1 MTPSSPHSE
10 SDLLATRYPLPAT
23 SPLDSFLAELLADQ
37 QRLITP
43 AARASAVFDAQPAHL
58 RGEAFRDLIPLT
70 APGPGEQYA
79 FEVDLDS
86 CSGCK
91 ACVVA
96 CHSLN
101 GLDETESFRDVGLV
115 LGTDSCG
122 APFQQTVTSACHHCE
137 DPGCLNGC
145 PVLAYEK
152 DPVTGIVVH
161 LDDQCIGCSYCV
173 LKCPYDVPKY
183 NERLGIVRKCDMCH
197 GRLAEGEAPACAQ
210 ACPTHAIKI
219 IKVPVVSEATTPLL
233 ASASVPSPAITTP
246 TTRYISKKP
255 LPTVLRA
262 ADARALRPQH
272 AHYALVFLLT
282 FTQISLG
289 LLIGSQL
296 SALNSQLLT
305 ILSLAFFAAG
315 LGASVAHLGQP
326 LRAWRVFLGLRKS
339 WLSREAVVL
348 GAAFPLVALTAAQ
361 PWIPNLLNSLP
372 FAPPAFITGLLASRL
387 VPLASIA
394 VTAMGVFCSAMIY
407 IDTHRSFWRPSQSFG
422 RMAGTVL
429 IAALAPHTP
438 SLAAFALLA
447 KLALELST
455 LRGDSASARLQRG
468 PLAPLVIARVFIAGI
483 TLPAIFHLPSLIFL
497 ILFALGEL
505 LERTLFFRAV
515 DSPKMPG
522 VPTS

>member
-1 MTPSSPHSE
+1 MVAPRKPDS
-10 SDLLATRYPLPAT
+10 
-23 SPLDSFLAELLADQ
+23 LDSFLAELLADQ

-58 RGEAFRDLIPLT
+58 RGEAFRDLIPLS
-70 APGPGEQYA
+70 APGPGERYA

-145 PVLAYEK
+145 PVLAYEQ
-152 DPVTGIVVH
+152 DPVTGIVRH

-219 IKVPVVSEATTPLL
+219 IKVPVVSAEASPLL
-233 ASASVPSPAITTP
+233 ASAAVPSSAITTP

-255 LPTVLRA
+255 LPTVLRS

-282 FTQISLG
+282 FTQLALG
-289 LLIGSQL
+289 LLIASL
-296 SALNSQLLT
+296 FSPLHTSYFILLT
-305 ILSLAFFAAG
+305 SLLFFAAG

-348 GAAFPLVALTAAQ
+348 GAAFPLVVAASASEWIPYLPVATSASEWMSPWLDLLTSHLILITSAAVAATAA
-361 PWIPNLLNSLP
+361 
-372 FAPPAFITGLLASRL
+372 
-387 VPLASIA
+387 
-394 VTAMGVFCSAMIY
+394 GVFCSAMIY
-407 IDTHRSFWRPSQSFG
+407 IDTKRSFWRPSQSFG
-422 RMAGTVL
+422 RMAGTVI
-429 IAALAPHTP
+429 IAALAPISP
-438 SLAAFALLA
+438 LAAALILLA

-455 LRGDSASARLQRG
+455 LRGDSTSARLQRG
-468 PLAPLVIARVFIAGI
+468 PLAPLVVARVAIAVL
-483 TLPAIFHLPSLIFL
+483 TLTVFLLPTSSFL
-497 ILFALGEL
+497 LLLPLFALGEL

-522 VPTS
+522 VPSA

>member
-1 MTPSSPHSE
+1 MVAPRK
-10 SDLLATRYPLPAT
+10 SD
-23 SPLDSFLAELLADQ
+23 SLDSFLAELLADQ

-79 FEVDLDS
+79 FQVDLDS

-91 ACVVA
+91 ACVTA

-152 DPVTGIVVH
+152 DPVTGVVVH

-197 GRLAEGEAPACAQ
+197 GRLAEGEAPACAL
-210 ACPTHAIKI
+210 ACPTHAITI
-219 IKVPVVSEATTPLL
+219 VKVSTHR
-233 ASASVPSPAITTP
+233 SDPSPISHLPSPISVLSGTDSTYTQP
-246 TTRYISKKP
+246 TTRYVSKKP

-282 FTQISLG
+282 FTQIALG
-289 LLIGSQL
+289 LLIASLL
-296 SALNSQLLT
+296 SPLHTSHFLLLT
-305 ILSLAFFAAG
+305 SFLFFAAG

-348 GAAFPLVALTAAQ
+348 GAAFPLVAIAAAIPWLPFIPVAASTSEWLSPWLDLLTSHVL
-361 PWIPNLLNSLP
+361 LLNS
-372 FAPPAFITGLLASRL
+372 A
-387 VPLASIA
+387 A
-394 VTAMGVFCSAMIY
+394 VAATAAGVFCSAMIY

-422 RMAGTVL
+422 RMFGTVV
-429 IAALAPHTP
+429 IAALSIISP
-438 SLAAFALLA
+438 LAAALALLG

-455 LRGDSASARLQRG
+455 LRGDSTSARLQRG
-468 PLAPLVIARVFIAGI
+468 PLAPLVIARLAIASI
-483 TLPAIFHLPSLIFL
+483 TLLAIFHLPSPIFL
-497 ILFALGEL
+497 VLFSLGEL

-522 VPTS
+522 VPSA

>member
-1 MTPSSPHSE
+1 MVAPRKPDS
-10 SDLLATRYPLPAT
+10 
-23 SPLDSFLAELLADQ
+23 LDSFLAELLADQ
-37 QRLITP
+37 QKLVTP

-58 RGEAFRDLIPLT
+58 RGEAFRDLIPLS
-70 APGPGEQYA
+70 APGPGERYA

-145 PVLAYEK
+145 PVLAYEQ
-152 DPVTGIVVH
+152 DPVTGIVRH

-219 IKVPVVSEATTPLL
+219 IKVPVVSAEATPLL
-233 ASASVPSPAITTP
+233 ASAAVPSPVITAP

-255 LPTVLRA
+255 LPAVLRS

-282 FTQISLG
+282 FTQLSLG
-289 LLIGSQL
+289 LQIASLVAT
-296 SALNSQLLT
+296 SASEWLRIASA
-305 ILSLAFFAAG
+305 AFFAAG

-348 GAAFPLVALTAAQ
+348 GAAFPLVVATSASEWMSPWLGLFTSHLILITSAAVAATAA
-361 PWIPNLLNSLP
+361 
-372 FAPPAFITGLLASRL
+372 
-387 VPLASIA
+387 
-394 VTAMGVFCSAMIY
+394 GVFCSAMIY
-407 IDTHRSFWRPSQSFG
+407 IDTKRSFWRPSQSFG
-422 RMAGTVL
+422 RMAGTVI
-429 IAALAPHTP
+429 IAALAPISP
-438 SLAAFALLA
+438 LAAALILLA

-455 LRGDSASARLQRG
+455 LRGDSTSARLQRG
-468 PLAPLVIARVFIAGI
+468 PLAPLVVARVAIALL
-483 TLPAIFHLPSLIFL
+483 TLTVFLLPTSSFLLSLPL
-497 ILFALGEL
+497 LAVGEL

>member
-1 MTPSSPHSE
+1 MVAPRKPDS
-10 SDLLATRYPLPAT
+10 
-23 SPLDSFLAELLADQ
+23 LDSFLAELLADQ

-58 RGEAFRDLIPLT
+58 RGEAFRDLIPLS
-70 APGPGEQYA
+70 APGPGERYA

-91 ACVVA
+91 ACVTA

-145 PVLAYEK
+145 PVLAYEQ
-152 DPVTGIVVH
+152 DPVTGIVRH

-219 IKVPVVSEATTPLL
+219 IKVPVVSAEATPLL
-233 ASASVPSPAITTP
+233 ASAAVPSPVITAP

-255 LPTVLRA
+255 LPAVLRS

-282 FTQISLG
+282 FTQLALG
-289 LLIGSQL
+289 LLIASLL
-296 SALNSQLLT
+296 SPLHTSYFILLT
-305 ILSLAFFAAG
+305 SFLFFATG

-326 LRAWRVFLGLRKS
+326 LRAWRIFLGLRKS

-348 GAAFPLVALTAAQ
+348 GAAFPLVVAASASEWIPYLPVATSASEWMSPWLDLLTSHLILITSAAVAATAA
-361 PWIPNLLNSLP
+361 
-372 FAPPAFITGLLASRL
+372 
-387 VPLASIA
+387 
-394 VTAMGVFCSAMIY
+394 GVFCSAMIY
-407 IDTHRSFWRPSQSFG
+407 IDTKRSFWRPSQSFG
-422 RMAGTVL
+422 RMAGTVI
-429 IAALAPHTP
+429 IAALAPISP
-438 SLAAFALLA
+438 LAAALILLA

-455 LRGDSASARLQRG
+455 LRGDSTSARLQRG
-468 PLAPLVIARVFIAGI
+468 PLAPLVVARVAIALL
-483 TLPAIFHLPSLIFL
+483 TLTVFLLPTSSFL
-497 ILFALGEL
+497 LLLPLFALGEL

-522 VPTS
+522 VPSA